1 MIGNGC
7 SLQDNLGF
15 IRRKSKTQDSSL
27 QTFQF
32 LDDPDYFYREQLML
46 NILWRNR
53 EEELTNPDL
62 NIKDKFI
69 EMKQKKKLESEQF
82 NKLVG
87 PEQFENLLLAISNT
101 QL

>member
-1 MIGNGC
+1 MGAHYKTI
-7 SLQDNLGF
+7 QDLYDEKARPRIVHF
-15 IRRKSKTQDSSL
+15 RRFS
-27 QTFQF
+27 F